1 MKIIFFI
8 NFRFWLQESSEESSS
23 EEENTIDPRGVSSEE
38 SVEDNDIRFF
48 KSFEDQEL
56 IHQLELINLLI
67 ASQRRHND
75 LADIN
80 PQDKNNLIRL
90 GNRFLA
96 PKDQQTKEKPTKR
109 PASYSNLF
117 IPLSN

>member
-1 MKIIFFI
+1 MF
-8 NFRFWLQESSEESSS
+8 
-23 EEENTIDPRGVSSEE
+23 ENTIDPRGVSSEK
-38 SVEDNDIRFF
+38 SVEENDISFF
-48 KSFEDQEL
+48 KSFEDQDL

-80 PQDKNNLIRL
+80 PQDKSNLIRL

-96 PKDQQTKEKPTKR
+96 PRDQPTKEKPTKR
-109 PASYSNLF
+109 PAS
-117 IPLSN
+117 

>member
-23 EEENTIDPRGVSSEE
+23 EEVFENTIDPRGVSSEE
-38 SVEDNDIRFF
+38 SVEENDISFF
-48 KSFEDQEL
+48 KSFEDQDL

-80 PQDKNNLIRL
+80 PQDKSNLIRL

-109 PASYSNLF
+109 PAS
-117 IPLSN
+117 